1 MQLHK
6 SETKGKTPLTYI
18 VPGGAPGSGVV
29 INSEKQGLS
38 SVGGGIQGTNPV
50 NSYSS
55 YSSNNQKQQQ
65 RRRLLFEYGMEKK
78 MQN

>member
-1 MQLHK
+1 LHK

-29 INSEKQGLS
+29 INPDKQALS
-38 SVGGGIQGTNPV
+38 SVGAGIQGTNP

-55 YSSNNQKQQQ
+55 YSSNN
-65 RRRLLFEYGMEKK
+65 
-78 MQN
+78 

>member
-1 MQLHK
+1 LHK

-29 INSEKQGLS
+29 INSEKQALS
-38 SVGGGIQGTNPV
+38 TVGINGNNPV

-55 YSSNNQKQQQ
+55 YSSNN
-65 RRRLLFEYGMEKK
+65 
-78 MQN
+78 